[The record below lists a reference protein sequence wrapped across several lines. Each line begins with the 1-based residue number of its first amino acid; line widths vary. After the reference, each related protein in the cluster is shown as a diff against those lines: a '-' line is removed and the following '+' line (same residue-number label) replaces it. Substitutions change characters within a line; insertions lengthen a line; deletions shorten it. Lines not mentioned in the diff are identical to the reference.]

1 MKEPQGIFA
10 IQNVRLLDV
19 FVIAPFLFYVA
30 SNKKLD
36 NVTRIGVG
44 LIAAGTLLYNGYN
57 YLRED
62 KLKK

>member
-1 MKEPQGIFA
+1 MKEPQGIIS

-36 NVTRIGVG
+36 NATSVGVG
-44 LIAAGTLLYNGYN
+44 LIAVGTLLYNGYN
-57 YLRED
+57 YLKDAKRD
-62 KLKK
+62 K